1 MEFGKP
7 FRPLYCGSVWR
18 DASGVGLRAICK
30 VSLLII
36 LFVALEI
43 GRCILLKRIRHFECS
58 AVYVGI
64 YICAI
69 VRFGRGKV
77 KGLVMPPCSWVA

>member
-1 MEFGKP
+1 MGREPQVGFP
-7 FRPLYCGSVWR
+7 FKKDYGVWKTVSNPVCCGSVWR
-18 DASGVGLRAICK
+18 DAGEVGSRAIGR

-43 GRCILLKRIRHFECS
+43 GRCILLKKIRHFECS

-64 YICAI
+64 YI
-69 VRFGRGKV
+69 
-77 KGLVMPPCSWVA
+77 

>member
-1 MEFGKP
+1 MC
-7 FRPLYCGSVWR
+7 CGSVWR
-18 DASGVGLRAICK
+18 DAGEVGSRAIGR

-43 GRCILLKRIRHFECS
+43 GRCILLKKIRHFECS

-64 YICAI
+64 YI
-69 VRFGRGKV
+69 
-77 KGLVMPPCSWVA
+77 